1 MLHKLRGGKVKGK
14 RILGEHP
21 DTYAPGKLVTPR
33 GVFIPTTPFDA
44 MWYGVSQ
51 WMGITNDQMDYVL
64 PNAKSFGCRLYS
76 DSDLYVDGTGIVDGC
91 GGDIVEIEQVFT
103 VTEDRILTR
112 SEQQDLCVALAECI
126 SEGSNGIEVNCVVL
140 LQELSTDCSATD
152 KKLTTVY
159 ELTSSVAGSI
169 DLGAVNTCQSE
180 TTLPIIASAE
190 EAIVFT
196 PSPTSSP
203 TLSSLPTL
211 EFAPSDSPSTSLEPS
226 QNPSSRPSF
235 EPSFSSHPSSSLKPS
250 TQVEGF
256 PNYFGYDYV
265 GEGQCLDD
273 FPTGGR
279 TYSYLSEASSL
290 LSDCPS
296 KCAPYRDLTEF
307 RGFEFEY
314 LTTTCRCLFDSDV
327 DSSIITQEG
336 SGGDGIIDTV
346 DTTTNVGCFKKGFL
360 EPPVIILG
368 FEYIGLGQCLNAMD
382 EQYNYVPISELTG
395 DIITNCGAGCK
406 ALDPNLIGFWADPE
420 SDPVD
425 CRCLYESG
433 VSIPD
438 LVTVPNSATGQITT
452 SDYTSGQCYF
462 KIPDPTMVPTNPP
475 TTPPPVSL
483 LYCICSI
490 LSYKIILINLN
501 LLLQTKSPT
510 VRPSAAPTG
519 SPSKAVRLCLLYSSF
534 EARILSFN
542 SRDIHYFSISLLYS
556 SSYSPPHLLANL
568 HHRAQA
574 KARPYHLR
582 KLL

>member
-21 DTYAPGKLVTPR
+21 DTYAPGELVTPR
-33 GVFIPTTPFDA
+33 GVFTPTTPFDA
-44 MWYGVSQ
+44 IWYGVSQ
-51 WMGITNDQMDYVL
+51 WIGITNEQIGYVL

-76 DSDLYVDGTGIVDGC
+76 ESDLYVDGTGTIDGC

-140 LQELSTDCSATD
+140 LQELSSDCSAND
-152 KKLTTVY
+152 EYKLTTVY
-159 ELTSSVAGSI
+159 ELTSSVSGSI
-169 DLGAVNTCQSE
+169 DLMAVNTCQSE

-190 EAIVFT
+190 EAVVFT

-226 QNPSSRPSF
+226 LEPSTLPSF
-235 EPSFSSHPSSSLKPS
+235 EPSFSSYPSSSFKPS

-256 PNYFGYDYV
+256 SPYFGYDYV
-265 GEGQCLDD
+265 GEGQCLDN

-279 TYSYLSEASSL
+279 TYSYVSEASSL

-314 LTTTCRCLFDSDV
+314 LTATCRCLFDSDV
-327 DSSIITQEG
+327 DSSIITITQEG
-336 SGGDGIIDTV
+336 SGGDGIIATV

-360 EPPVIILG
+360 EPPVIIPG

-406 ALDPNLIGFWADPE
+406 ALDSDPIGFWADVE
-420 SDPVD
+420 SDSVA
-425 CRCLYESG
+425 CRCLYEIG
-433 VSIPD
+433 VSINN
-438 LVTVPNSATGQITT
+438 LVTVSNSVTGQITT

-483 LYCICSI
+483 LYCICSL
-490 LSYKIILINLN
+490 LSYNILINLD

-510 VRPSAAPTG
+510 VRPS
-519 SPSKAVRLCLLYSSF
+519 KAVSFCCGYVLCMY
-534 EARILSFN
+534 
-542 SRDIHYFSISLLYS
+542 
-556 SSYSPPHLLANL
+556 
-568 HHRAQA
+568 
-574 KARPYHLR
+574 
-582 KLL
+582 

>member
-1 MLHKLRGGKVKGK
+1 VYLLSSHSGK

-21 DTYAPGKLVTPR
+21 DTYAVSELVTPR
-33 GVFIPTTPFDA
+33 GVFTPTTPFDA

-51 WMGITNDQMDYVL
+51 WMGITNEQIDYVL

-76 DSDLYVDGTGIVDGC
+76 DSDLYEDGTGTIDGC

-103 VTEDRILTR
+103 VSEDRILTR
-112 SEQQDLCVALAECI
+112 PEQQDLCESLAECI
-126 SEGSNGIEVNCVVL
+126 SQGSNGVEVKCVVL
-140 LQELSTDCSATD
+140 LQELSTDCSAND
-152 KKLTTVY
+152 EYKLTTVY

-211 EFAPSDSPSTSLEPS
+211 EFAPSDSPSSSLEPS
-226 QNPSSRPSF
+226 NNPSSRPSF

-256 PNYFGYDYV
+256 SPYFGYDYV
-265 GEGQCLDD
+265 GEGQCLDN

-307 RGFEFEY
+307 RGFEFEF

-336 SGGDGIIDTV
+336 SGGDGIIATIDS
-346 DTTTNVGCFKKGFL
+346 TTNVGCFKKGFL
-360 EPPVIILG
+360 EPPVIVPG
-368 FEYIGLGQCLNAMD
+368 FEYIGFGQCLNDMD

-395 DIITNCGAGCK
+395 DIITNCGAGCN
-406 ALDPNLIGFWADPE
+406 ALDSADPIGFWADVE
-420 SDPVD
+420 SDPVA
-425 CRCLYESG
+425 CRCLFESG
-433 VSIPD
+433 VSIAN
-438 LVTVPNSATGQITT
+438 LVTVESNSATGQITT

-490 LSYKIILINLN
+490 LSYKIILINLY

-519 SPSKAVRLCLLYSSF
+519 SPSKVVRLCLLYSSF
-534 EARILSFN
+534 SKRES
-542 SRDIHYFSISLLYS
+542 SLLTHVIS
-556 SSYSPPHLLANL
+556 TTSQSLHSIHHHTAHLIS
-568 HHRAQA
+568 
-574 KARPYHLR
+574 
-582 KLL
+582 